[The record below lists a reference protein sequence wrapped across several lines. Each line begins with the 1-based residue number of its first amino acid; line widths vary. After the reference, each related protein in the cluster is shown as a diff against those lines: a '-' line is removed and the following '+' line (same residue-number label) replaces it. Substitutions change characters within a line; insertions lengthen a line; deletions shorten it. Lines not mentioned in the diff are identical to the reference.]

1 MLSTGTFSHD
11 TSHATVHSR
20 LKANNPATHLLP
32 RCIAVAVALASS
44 AAALATDSGEATAK
58 EDREAGLEVV
68 TVTATRLDS
77 NLDDVARSIATL
89 NRMDIESFQ
98 AQSVAQTLLYEP
110 NISVA
115 GGPRAANQALN
126 IRGLTGN
133 KVLQTVDG
141 ARQSFESGHRPG
153 YFLDPEL
160 LASVEAVRGPVSSLW
175 GSGALGGV
183 VAQRTL
189 RADDFLAEEQSM
201 GGFLKSGYNSN
212 NSQQTTTAALLGR
225 QGGSDWLLSGYVRD
239 SDDVTLGNGER
250 LEGSAAD
257 TRGVLAKFR
266 QSLGDNHS
274 LELIYRGAEF
284 DGAVPSNGTAPINA
298 SSNFLLQREQETH
311 NGSLEYRYS
320 HPSDMLDT
328 QVLLYTN
335 RVSMDER
342 RLSDGRDDNTELNT
356 VGINLSTRAT
366 IGGAELLFGID
377 AYEESFDARRSGL
390 NRPEPPQADTEVWS
404 AYSMA
409 QVPLGQ
415 SWRLDLGVRYD
426 DFQTRA
432 DNLNSE
438 RSDDALSPSAALR
451 FSPSDSLSITLRHD
465 RAFRAPSAEE
475 LYSSGT
481 HFCMGP
487 GFCNSFTPNPDLD
500 AETAANTE
508 LLATLELPGFRSG
521 HRLNL
526 SASVFENKVDDF
538 IEQIVRGPSF
548 MGRPDPGNTSWV
560 NVDAATLR
568 GGEISAS
575 YAANNLQLRLGFGS
589 TRGSDDVTGE
599 DLSNIPA
606 DTFNADLRYQFT
618 RQDILTGLR
627 FIHAREQSRID
638 VPELDPNTQFDAYSV
653 VDLYAHWRPQ
663 GFDALRI
670 DFNVNNLGDRF
681 YQRAWDQLPQAGR
694 EVIISAVYSF

>member
-1 MLSTGTFSHD
+1 M
-11 TSHATVHSR
+11 
-20 LKANNPATHLLP
+20 
-32 RCIAVAVALASS
+32 AVAVALASS
-44 AAALATDSGEATAK
+44 AATLAEQAADSPAVPATDLK
-58 EDREAGLEVV
+58 LEQV
-68 TVTATRLDS
+68 TVTATRLNTTLGDA
-77 NLDDVARSIATL
+77 ARSIATL
-89 NRMDIESFQ
+89 DRLDIESLQ

-110 NISVA
+110 NISAA
-115 GGPRAANQALN
+115 GGPRAANQAVN

-133 KVLQTVDG
+133 KVLQTIDG

-189 RADDFLAEEQSM
+189 RADDFLSDGQSL

-239 SDDVTLGNGER
+239 SDDITLGNGEQ
-250 LEGSAAD
+250 LDGSAAN
-257 TRGVLAKFR
+257 TRGVLAKLR
-266 QSLGDNHS
+266 QSLGENHS
-274 LELIYRGAEF
+274 VELIYRGAEF
-284 DGAVPSNGTAPINA
+284 DGAVPSNGTAPINP
-298 SSNFLLQREQETH
+298 SSNFLLQREQQTH
-311 NGSLEYRYS
+311 NASLDYRYN
-320 HPSDMLDT
+320 PQSDLLDT
-328 QVLLYTN
+328 QVLLYSN

-342 RLSDGRDDNTELNT
+342 RISDGRDDNTELNT
-356 VGINLSTRAT
+356 VGINLSNRAT
-366 IGGAELLFGID
+366 IGTAQLLFGID
-377 AYEESFDARRSGL
+377 SYQESFDARRSGRD
-390 NRPEPPQADTEVWS
+390 RPEPPQAETEVWS
-404 AYSMA
+404 AYSVA
-409 QVPLGQ
+409 QLPLSAQ
-415 SWRLDLGVRYD
+415 WRLDLGLRYD

-432 DNLNSE
+432 ENLNSQ
-438 RSDDALSPSAALR
+438 RNDNAISPSAALR
-451 FSPSDSLSITLRHD
+451 FSPTDALHITLRHD

-508 LLATLELPGFRSG
+508 LLGNLELPGLRPG
-521 HRLNL
+521 HRLSL
-526 SASVFENKVDDF
+526 SASVFQNNVDDF

-548 MGRPDPGNTSWV
+548 RGRPDPGSTSWV

-575 YAANNLQLRLGFGS
+575 YAANNLQLRFGFGS

-618 RQDILTGLR
+618 QRDILTGLR
-627 FIHAREQSRID
+627 FIHAREQDRID
-638 VPELDPNTQFDAYSV
+638 VPELDPDTRFDAYTV
-653 VDLYAHWRPQ
+653 VDLYAHWRPRS
-663 GFDALRI
+663 FDALRI
-670 DFNVNNLGDRF
+670 DVNVNNLGDRF

-694 EVIISAVYSF
+694 EIIISAVLSF